1 MIKKIHSYVVEDQV
15 NVNIYLIFN
24 QGEVLMGKI
33 VEISMAVGC
42 HTYQFFKKFNQHI
55 SFGSYKSYTTYPL
68 NEYEMANAFN
78 EALGSEE

>member
-15 NVNIYLIFN
+15 NVNIYLIFEN
-24 QGEVLMGKI
+24 DHFMGKI
-33 VEISMAVGC
+33 VEISMAAGC

-68 NEYEMANAFN
+68 NEYEMVNAFN
-78 EALGSEE
+78 EALGVEE